1 MRGCGV
7 FETVSRKVKEKEK
20 MADGEKK
27 KRRIG
32 FDRLVAIITVP
43 VALFL
48 IYTAATA
55 PKSNIPQTLGPQAM
69 PIGVLILIMV
79 CAVFIFIN
87 ESPRKNTAE
96 PEADDESAPKIS
108 AGFDKYKT
116 VVLVVAGL
124 LVYGFM
130 LEPVG
135 FIISTTL
142 LVLYSARLFEKGKW
156 VRNILSSLLFSLA
169 VYYTFVNLLD
179 VMLPSGIFGW

>member
-1 MRGCGV
+1 
-7 FETVSRKVKEKEK
+7 
-20 MADGEKK
+20 MADREKK

-43 VALFL
+43 VGLFL
-48 IYTAATA
+48 IYTAAAA
-55 PKSNIPQTLGPQAM
+55 PESNIPQTLGPQAM
-69 PIGVLILIMV
+69 PIGVLILIIV

-87 ESPRKNTAE
+87 EAPGKKAAE
-96 PEADDESAPKIS
+96 PEADHAAASTIS
-108 AGFDKYKT
+108 ERFDKYKT

-142 LVLYSARLFEKGKW
+142 LVLYSAWLFEKGKW
-156 VRNILSSLLFSLA
+156 VRNIVSSTLFSLA

-179 VMLPSGIFGW
+179 VMLPEGIFGW

>member
-1 MRGCGV
+1 
-7 FETVSRKVKEKEK
+7 
-20 MADGEKK
+20 MADREKNK
-27 KRRIG
+27 KRIG

-69 PIGVLILIMV
+69 PIGILILIII
-79 CAVFIFIN
+79 CAVFIFLN
-87 ESPRKNTAE
+87 EPPAKESPE
-96 PEADDESAPKIS
+96 PEAGVEAEPKTDTGAAPTIS

-124 LVYGFM
+124 LVYAFM

-142 LVLYSARLFEKGKW
+142 LVLYSAWLFEKGKW
-156 VRNILSSLLFSLA
+156 VRNIVSSLLFSFA

>member
-1 MRGCGV
+1 
-7 FETVSRKVKEKEK
+7 
-20 MADGEKK
+20 MADREKK
-27 KRRIG
+27 KKRIG

-43 VALFL
+43 LGLFL

-55 PKSNIPQTLGPQAM
+55 PESNIPQTLGPQAM
-69 PIGVLILIMV
+69 PIGVLILIII

-87 ESPRKNTAE
+87 ESPGKNTVEPKADAE
-96 PEADDESAPKIS
+96 AARKADAVSTIS

-124 LVYGFM
+124 LVYAVM

-156 VRNILSSLLFSLA
+156 VRNIASSLLFSVA